1 MNRVSVIVR
10 NPAYVEEVE
19 QDEEEVDPA
28 DLTPLISGDTP
39 IITVPASEDENVAE
53 DVSEDDEEDEDMQ
66 DILEKLEKR
75 DAEAKELLKEIMD
88 ILSSIPENMSSLQS
102 ADVPQVYVWDTGKTW
117 EHEYRLHPDLSIDQ
131 ISSRLFNQ
139 VWDLLQILQEQVDQ
153 RTCNNNDIK
162 LIDGLKAISVMHAR
176 LSKLTEKALKR

>member
-1 MNRVSVIVR
+1 MNRVPVIVR
-10 NPAYVEEVE
+10 NPAYIKEVE
-19 QDEEEVDPA
+19 LDEQEVDQA
-28 DLTPLISGDTP
+28 DITPLISGDTP

-102 ADVPQVYVWDTGKTW
+102 ADVP
-117 EHEYRLHPDLSIDQ
+117 
-131 ISSRLFNQ
+131 
-139 VWDLLQILQEQVDQ
+139 
-153 RTCNNNDIK
+153 
-162 LIDGLKAISVMHAR
+162 
-176 LSKLTEKALKR
+176 